1 MNYSFAK
8 EIKGKPGLI
17 GRRNEIQMLKE
28 SLFKTRMKNTI
39 LIGQAGCGKTAIIE
53 QFVYEMKHH
62 YTFHYFNV
70 GGCVAGTKYRGEFE
84 ERLVNFL
91 EEIKKFNSK
100 AENEK
105 KIILFIDEIHTI
117 YKAGGAEG
125 AIDASNIFKPYLS
138 QGDVIIIGATTPE
151 EYEKTIKVDKA
162 LSRRLAP
169 IYIDNLDDEM
179 NLKILKNFAK
189 DYKEITE
196 DIINYIFEKS
206 KELNGTNPDISIEIL
221 DRCIGKL
228 RLTGEIINKKV
239 INEIVKYMKR

>member
-1 MNYSFAK
+1 MKYNFAR
-8 EIKGKPGLI
+8 EIKGKDGLV
-17 GRRNEIQMLKE
+17 GRRNEIQILKE

-39 LIGQAGCGKTAIIE
+39 LIGNAGCGKTAIIE

-62 YTFHYFNV
+62 YTFLYFDV

-84 ERLVNFL
+84 ERLGGFL
-91 EEIKKFNSK
+91 EEISQFNSK
-100 AENEK
+100 TENTK
-105 KIILFIDEIHTI
+105 KIVLFIDEIHTI

-138 QGDVIIIGATTPE
+138 QGDIIIIGATTPE
-151 EYEKTIKVDKA
+151 EYEKTIKIDKA
-162 LSRRLAP
+162 LSRRLSP
-169 IYIDNLDDEM
+169 LYVDDLDDEI
-179 NLKILKNFAK
+179 NLKILKKFAQ

-196 DIINYIFEKS
+196 DIINYVFEKS
-206 KELNGTNPDISIEIL
+206 KELNKANPDISIEIL

-239 INEIVKYMKR
+239 VNEIVKYMKR